1 MRGFFGFLLIFILLL
16 LLVFVSIKENNFYS
30 ELNESKTLLI
40 EAEQNSKER
49 TILENNTDKIVFL
62 KLKEQANKQNFLI
75 KSVLNEI
82 NYSLEKYLFGKAKA
96 TELGKEKGEVTLN
109 FLNKNSAAFIIEKE
123 GITYAEYSFTCGLE
137 RTNEVS
143 KQIGNEMKVTF
154 TIPCGYTVRV
164 VG

>member
-1 MRGFFGFLLIFILLL
+1 MRGFFGFLLIFVLLL
-16 LLVFVSIKENNFYS
+16 LLTFVSMKENNFYS

-62 KLKEQANKQNFLI
+62 KLKEQVNKQNFLI

-82 NYSLEKYLFGKAKA
+82 NHALEKYLIGKTKA
-96 TELGKEKGEVTLN
+96 TNFGVEKGEISLMYLN
-109 FLNKNSAAFIIEKE
+109 ENSTAFLIEKE
-123 GITYAEYSFTCGLE
+123 GITYAEYTFTCGLE

-143 KQIGNEMKVTF
+143 KKIGEEMKVIF

-164 VG
+164 IG